1 MFVCAMQWELELAVF
16 NNPNSIT
23 AVVLLILTVHP
34 QICALS
40 KFEVLTTLA
49 VQ

>member
-1 MFVCAMQWELELAVF
+1 MSVCAMQWGLKLAVF
-16 NNPNSIT
+16 NNPNIII
-23 AVVLLILTVHP
+23 AVVLSILTVCP

-40 KFEVLTTLA
+40 QFAVLTALA

>member
-1 MFVCAMQWELELAVF
+1 MQWELKLAVF
-16 NNPNSIT
+16 NNPNTIT
-23 AVVLLILTVHP
+23 AVILLSFAVCP

-40 KFEVLTTLA
+40 KLEILRALA